1 MSEQAPIS
9 SELPA
14 TPPRWGLGEAA
25 AGWVGAEVLGLIVGS
40 IILTATGYAGTKSTD
55 LPLRLLVLVQVP
67 FWAGLVLAVWY
78 AGRYKGSGVV
88 HDFGL
93 RVRALDVPVGAAIG
107 LACQFVLVPLISWPF
122 LVLSHKT
129 AEDLSSVATNLTD
142 KATDWVGVVLLV
154 IIVGIG
160 APIVEELFFRGLL
173 LRALERRYGTAA
185 AVVLSGLIFGITH
198 FELLQLPALTA
209 FGIVLALLAVR
220 TRRLGPGIAAH
231 AAFNLVAVTTLLVK

>member
-1 MSEQAPIS
+1 MSENVRPHPEPAAAPQ
-9 SELPA
+9 
-14 TPPRWGLGEAA
+14 WGLGEAV
-25 AGWVGAEVLGLIVGS
+25 AGWIGAEVLGLVAGS
-40 IILTATGYAGTKSTD
+40 IILTATGHAGTKSTD
-55 LPLRLLVLVQVP
+55 LPLRLLVIVQIP
-67 FWAGLVLAVWY
+67 FWAGLVGAVWF

-93 RVRALDVPVGAAIG
+93 RVRTFDPPVGAAIG

-129 AEDLSSVATNLTD
+129 AQDLSSVATNLTD

-154 IIVGIG
+154 VIVGIG

-173 LRALERRYGTAA
+173 LRALERRYGTVA
-185 AVVLSGLIFGITH
+185 AVILSAVVFGVTH

-231 AAFNLVAVTTLLVK
+231 AAFNLVAVVTLLVK